1 MSNVS
6 ELNSVVGEIFRVLE
20 DIKSMFQQWDDSYHT
35 PFIQRAMHLNV
46 LREKLYALGYDDDF
60 VETVIRTAYSN
71 VFTYR
76 GVSYDRYA

>member
-1 MSNVS
+1 MSVQA
-6 ELNSVVGEIFRVLE
+6 LNETVDEIFKVLE
-20 DIKSMFQQWDDSYHT
+20 EVRDMLKKWSDTYHM
-35 PFIQRAMHLNV
+35 PFIQRAMYLNV